1 MCAGQQRDVLRLQE
15 ALASA
20 QTASMATTQQGDAE
34 HLAGSATVSDM
45 CPQGTD
51 QAMPEQPAA
60 QARKVGS
67 ETTEIS
73 QQSAGTEDS
82 HPVAAAAA
90 PDLWCPQAPASLG
103 HGTVEHRPG
112 KGKSRPPFV
121 RDMLTRQAAKVK
133 RSMRA
138 REQRRLQVAQAATS
152 SAAESSGHACAAAAA
167 AAAVRRAQGKRSLGK
182 GRPLAI
188 GTFLPK
194 QQAAA
199 RCRQPSQKQM
209 HGVTDGAHMS

>member
-90 PDLWCPQAPASLG
+90 PDLWCPEAPASLG

-167 AAAVRRAQGKRSLGK
+167 AAVRRAQGKRSLGK